1 MENIIITKVR
11 NKNGQ
16 ECNVNWNL
24 NLEKRMIEKSLVTNF
39 MIKEIFEV
47 DDFRDI
53 KAIDLILFSNETMY
67 YCYNCIFGF
76 NILSEFCIH
85 TVSIDYILVNSEN
98 SSEELRVNKYEMKIR
113 LSKNLKNRFIDSNI
127 KFKYNKFINVEIKK
141 EYFEKECIM
150 SIIVASSRLMK
161 TNKLSNIAYNIYE
174 LLIIYFGIGI
184 EILKRIYYVDS
195 DYKELLSTIVDKYG
209 FEIKDLNFFGKFVE
223 INSKTLNKD
232 VLLKFEEFKKKTYLL
247 NDIYLTVTN
256 LNMYKEIKINMMVQ
270 AIEGFYK
277 SVINRKANLYDIL
290 YYAFMN
296 NGYYNKLLSKRDKRN
311 IKEEKRNKKIF
322 LYKAKNH
329 RNYFSHLNE
338 NERKKFFSGME
349 LNYAYWKI
357 HLTYRLLII
366 KYLNVPINVVL
377 LEIIVSNINDYAK
390 KYL

>member
-11 NKNGQ
+11 NKNGR

-24 NLEKRMIEKSLVTNF
+24 NLEKRMIEKSLVTSF

-47 DDFRDI
+47 GDIRDI
-53 KAIDLILFSNETMY
+53 KDIDLILFSNETMY
-67 YCYNCIFGF
+67 YCHNCIFGF
-76 NILSEFCIH
+76 NILPEFCIY

-98 SSEELRVNKYEMKIR
+98 SFEELRVNKYEMKIR

-150 SIIVASSRLMK
+150 SIIVVSSRLMK

-174 LLIIYFGIGI
+174 LLIIYFGMGI
-184 EILKRIYYVDS
+184 EILKRIYYIDS
-195 DYKELLSTIVDKYG
+195 NCKELLSTIVDKYG
-209 FEIKDLNFFGKFVE
+209 FGIKNSNSFGNFVE

-232 VLLKFEEFKKKTYLL
+232 VLIKFEEFKEKTYLL
-247 NDIYLTVTN
+247 NDVYLTVTN

-277 SVINRKANLYDIL
+277 STNGKSELHDIL

-296 NGYYNKLLSKRDKRN
+296 NGSYNKLLSKRDKRN
-311 IKEEKRNKKIF
+311 VKVGKRKEKIF

-338 NERKKFFSGME
+338 KERKKVFSGME

-377 LEIIVSNINDYAK
+377 LEEIISNINDYAK